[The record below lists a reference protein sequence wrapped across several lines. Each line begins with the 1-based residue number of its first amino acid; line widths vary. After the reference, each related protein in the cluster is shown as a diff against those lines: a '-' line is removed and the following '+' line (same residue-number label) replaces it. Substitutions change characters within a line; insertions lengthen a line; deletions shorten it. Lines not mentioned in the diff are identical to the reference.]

1 METGPD
7 LDLTQEA
14 GKNPEMK
21 KVLKEFLQTEKGR
34 KKNQEATDLK
44 DTDMIT
50 TDKGATGTK
59 DMGSTMRLSGQ
70 RRSEG
75 ADLLHQSPEEVGRP
89 TQPEGSD
96 PSLISSSFKV
106 TVLRHFR
113 ISGAPA
119 IWLASL

>member
-21 KVLKEFLQTEKGR
+21 EVLKESLQTEWGR

-44 DTDMIT
+44 DADMII

-59 DMGSTMRLSGQ
+59 DMGSTMRLAGQ

-75 ADLLHQSPEEVGRP
+75 ADLLHLSPEEVGRP

-96 PSLISSSFKV
+96 PSLISFSLRA
-106 TVLRHFR
+106 TVPRHFR

-119 IWLASL
+119 NWLASL